1 MPDDPE
7 TQIAAL
13 IGALPPAP
21 PGWVRSAQDLPAARK
36 AIDGL
41 LERARAHG
49 EERASTLADL
59 EAALRQSGVEPRQ
72 ALMDELGERLRAE

>member
-21 PGWVRSAQDLPAARK
+21 FAWVRSAQDSPGASK

-49 EERASTLADL
+49 EDRASTLAEL
-59 EAALRQSGVEPRQ
+59 EAALRQSGVEPPP
-72 ALMDELGERLRAE
+72 ALMDEPRRRSDQ